1 MNGAAG
7 RASDRVQRGKPILCG
22 LGDGFGPPRKRNLT
36 QRNCDMTLKTTAL
49 ALILG
54 AAALGA
60 ATAAAAQPLAPPAR
74 HAIAAHR
81 TQIRTEARRGEIS
94 HAQAHRMRVVDRHV
108 ARRARLHGGHLTRV
122 QAHRLHRQEVRLQRH
137 S

>member
-1 MNGAAG
+1 M
-7 RASDRVQRGKPILCG
+7 LCG
-22 LGDGFGPPRKRNLT
+22 LGDGFGPPRKRNLI

-94 HAQAHRMRVVDRHV
+94 HVKAHRMMVVDRHI

-122 QAHRLHRQEVRLQRH
+122 QAHRLHRQEVRLQRR